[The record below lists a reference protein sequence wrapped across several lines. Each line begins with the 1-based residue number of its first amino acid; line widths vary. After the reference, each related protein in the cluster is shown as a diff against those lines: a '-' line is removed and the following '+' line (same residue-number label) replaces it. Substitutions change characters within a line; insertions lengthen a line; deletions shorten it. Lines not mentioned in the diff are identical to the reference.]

1 MVPTLAVRS
10 LLGAGN
16 DLLARSDA
24 TKAAAFLR
32 SMGHRHAPCV
42 DEQSGLAWEIP
53 DRCISGVYRTGTP
66 ALVAQGMDRGAHAI
80 GGSAGDECGETI
92 AGSMGRRLGVVFGLG
107 EAMPADRSGTAL
119 CPYCGDGFNECLQE
133 QLRAARFTLRRR

>member
-66 ALVAQGMDRGAHAI
+66 ALVAQGVAPARV
-80 GGSAGDECGETI
+80 
-92 AGSMGRRLGVVFGLG
+92 RGVVGIRGIVVDDAEQVMTQG
-107 EAMPADRSGTAL
+107 ERLA
-119 CPYCGDGFNECLQE
+119 E
-133 QLRAARFTLRRR
+133 QLGIPSCLLYTSRCV